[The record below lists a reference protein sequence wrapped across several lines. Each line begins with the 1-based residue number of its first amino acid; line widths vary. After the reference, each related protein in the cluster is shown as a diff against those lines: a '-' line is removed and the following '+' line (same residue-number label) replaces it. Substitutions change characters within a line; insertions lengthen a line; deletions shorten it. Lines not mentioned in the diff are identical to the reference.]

1 MDTPTVGHAESS
13 TVSVEFCVAVEIV
26 EEDVVVVWLE
36 DVGELVEDEDELC
49 EDDVDDELVVE
60 EVLIIEEVLD
70 ELEEVCDELD
80 DVVVEELLDWESST
94 AAAAPMIT
102 ITIMTTAI
110 TTL

>member
-1 MDTPTVGHAESS
+1 VDTPTVGHAESS
-13 TVSVEFCVAVEIV
+13 TVSVEFCVAVEDD
-26 EEDVVVVWLE
+26 EEEVVVVWLE
-36 DVGELVEDEDELC
+36 DVGVLVDDDELC
-49 EDDVDDELVVE
+49 DVDDELVVG
-60 EVLIIEEVLD
+60 EVLLIEEALELE

>member
-1 MDTPTVGHAESS
+1 VDTPTVGHAESS
-13 TVSVEFCVAVEIV
+13 TVSVEFCVAVEDV

-36 DVGELVEDEDELC
+36 EIGVLVDDDELC
-49 EDDVDDELVVE
+49 DVDDEPVVR
-60 EVLIIEEVLD
+60 EVLLLIEEALELE

-80 DVVVEELLDWESST
+80 DVVEELLDWESST

-102 ITIMTTAI
+102 TMIMITAT

>member
-1 MDTPTVGHAESS
+1 VGHAESS

-26 EEDVVVVWLE
+26 EEDVVVVWLG
-36 DVGELVEDEDELC
+36 DGSELVEDEDELC

-60 EVLIIEEVLD
+60 EVLIIEEVLE

-80 DVVVEELLDWESST
+80 DVVEELLDCESST

>member
-36 DVGELVEDEDELC
+36 EIGVLVDDDELC
-49 EDDVDDELVVE
+49 DVDDELVVG
-60 EVLIIEEVLD
+60 EVLLIEEALELE

>member
-1 MDTPTVGHAESS
+1 VGHAESS
-13 TVSVEFCVAVEIV
+13 TVSVEFCVAVEDV

-36 DVGELVEDEDELC
+36 EIGVLVDDDELC
-49 EDDVDDELVVE
+49 DVDDEPVVREVLLLIE
-60 EVLIIEEVLD
+60 EVLGLD

-80 DVVVEELLDWESST
+80 DVVEELLDCESST